1 MSRNLATALLA
12 FVVLSASAL
21 ASAYKLMTGE
31 PTGGQGRVGALVGL
45 TSTAPRSLPP
55 ARMTDIN
62 GQEIAN
68 DELTRGRVLLV
79 YLTTSCEPCAEQARI
94 VSRLSES
101 APSGVRIYGVSFERP
116 AQVATFVREFDLKYS
131 MLIDPGGK
139 LAHSLDIHYFPSAY
153 LVEDG
158 MITKAW
164 RGVTRDEDDFRRQLL
179 TGN

>member
-1 MSRNLATALLA
+1 
-12 FVVLSASAL
+12 
-21 ASAYKLMTGE
+21 
-31 PTGGQGRVGALVGL
+31 
-45 TSTAPRSLPP
+45 
-55 ARMTDIN
+55 MTDIN

-79 YLTTSCEPCAEQARI
+79 YLTTSCEPCAEQAKI

-101 APSGVRIYGVSFERP
+101 APPGVQIYGVSFERP

-131 MLIDPGGK
+131 MLIDSGGK

-164 RGVTRDEDDFRRQLL
+164 RGVTRDEAAFRRQLL